1 MTVAPDRQRWV
12 DGKVALVTGAS
23 RGLGRAIVLAL
34 ARRGA
39 KSVAFTFARDQKG
52 ADETVAMAEELAPGV
67 VTAHKCSVTDGRA
80 TELLVREIEA
90 TRGPLDALVNNA
102 GITQN
107 LPLALIEE
115 EDWDLV
121 MNTNVKGAFVTARS
135 VLRGMIRRKK
145 GVVINVGSLAGERM
159 IDAPIHYCASKAALR
174 GMTEALAKEV
184 GRYGIRVLLLAPGLL
199 EEGLGR
205 NLPEHRL
212 EDYVAHCALGRVGTF
227 DEVGEL
233 CAFLVGDRAGYMTGA
248 SVVIDGGV

>member
-1 MTVAPDRQRWV
+1 VTTHEIKSGLE
-12 DGKVALVTGAS
+12 GKVALVTGAS

-34 ARRGA
+34 ARAGA
-39 KSVAFTFARDQKG
+39 KSVSFTFARDQKG
-52 ADETVAMAEELAPGV
+52 ADETLALGEAIAPGV
-67 VTAHKCSVTDGRA
+67 LRAHKCNVTDARA
-80 TELLVREIEA
+80 TELLVRELEKSQGAI
-90 TRGPLDALVNNA
+90 DVLVNNA

-121 MNTNVKGAFVTARS
+121 MDVNVKGTFLTSRS

-159 IDAPIHYCASKAALR
+159 IDAPVHYCASKAALR
-174 GMTEALAKEV
+174 GLTEGLAKEV

-199 EEGLGR
+199 EDGLGR
-205 NLPEHRL
+205 NLPDHRL
-212 EDYVAHCALGRVGTF
+212 KDYIEHCALGRVGTF

-233 CAFLVGDRAGYMTGA
+233 CAFLASDRASYMTGA
-248 SVVIDGGV
+248 TVVADGGV

>member
-1 MTVAPDRQRWV
+1 MTAHTIKTGLE
-12 DGKVALVTGAS
+12 GKVALVTGAS

-34 ARRGA
+34 VKGGA
-39 KSVAFTFARDQKG
+39 KAVAFTFARDQKG
-52 ADETVAMAEELAPGV
+52 ADECLAAANAIANGV
-67 VTAHKCSVTDGRA
+67 VSAHKCNVTDARA
-80 TELLVREIEA
+80 TELLVREFEKLHGTI
-90 TRGPLDALVNNA
+90 DILVNNA

-115 EDWDLV
+115 EDWDQV
-121 MNTNVKGAFVTARS
+121 MDVNVKGTFLTSRS

-174 GMTEALAKEV
+174 GLTEGLAKEV

-199 EEGLGR
+199 EDGLGR
-205 NLPEHRL
+205 NLPDHRL
-212 EDYVAHCALGRVGTF
+212 KDYIDHCALGRVGTF

-233 CAFLVGDRAGYMTGA
+233 CAFMASDRAAYMTGA
-248 SVVIDGGV
+248 TVVADGGV